1 MHAPVVLALPPFA
14 YASSRLAGEAA
25 LRADD
30 RVAAATR
37 LRRLNRVLQAT
48 VALVGVFVVTDSR
61 LDDAVAAAIP
71 GPTAL
76 STFGALTGTVVIGGL
91 LPALAV
97 HLGTR
102 PAWAAVTGTAT
113 DYVATARRYVT
124 LAALF
129 VAPAFFVVGAWLAA
143 PSGFPGLVAVALA
156 ASLLLGGLPPVA
168 ARFGPV
174 RRPTRE
180 ETACV
185 PACADALRVRVVVT
199 DRFPIL
205 NAVATGFLPGF
216 RYVFV
221 TDALL
226 ETLDD
231 RAVAAVVAHE
241 AGHHNRNH
249 VLGRLAASAAA
260 LAPVLL
266 AATGVVDAF
275 VLASVLSAG
284 LLVAIGPLVRWT
296 EFDADAYA
304 ARAVGAAAMERA
316 LATLADHGLVAVD
329 RPRVVG
335 LLSLHPAIE
344 QRVRRLRD
352 PHGF

>member
-1 MHAPVVLALPPFA
+1 VVAVRISTSMHAPIVLALPPFA

-48 VALVGVFVVTDSR
+48 VALVGVIVVTDSR

-76 STFGALTGTVVIGGL
+76 STFGALTGTVVVGGL
-91 LPALAV
+91 LPALA
-97 HLGTR
+97 
-102 PAWAAVTGTAT
+102 AVTGNAP
-113 DYVATARRYVT
+113 DYVATARRYVALAT
-124 LAALF
+124 LLL
-129 VAPAFFVVGAWLAA
+129 APAFFVVGAWLVA
-143 PSGFPGLVAVALA
+143 PNGFPGLATVAAA

-174 RRPTRE
+174 RHPTRAE
-180 ETACV
+180 AACV
-185 PACADALRVRVVVT
+185 PACADGLQVRVLET
-199 DRFPIL
+199 DRYPIM

-231 RAVAAVVAHE
+231 RAAAAVVAHE
-241 AGHHNRNH
+241 AGHHNRKH
-249 VLGRLAASAAA
+249 VVGRLAASSVA
-260 LAPVLL
+260 LAPVFL
-266 AATGVVDAF
+266 AATGVFDAF
-275 VLASVLSAG
+275 VLAGVLSAG

-304 ARAVGAAAMERA
+304 ARTVGAAAMERA

-335 LLSLHPAIE
+335 LLSLHPAVGE
-344 QRVRRLRD
+344 RVQRLRD